1 MDALDLTKKPPRSP
15 WVKIGGAYMLARTI
29 DKLRAKLPGGNIGP
43 YRIAPGFSER
53 LLAAIGCSE
62 EELNDA
68 VVRAKSEDDV
78 VAWVEARAD
87 NARLEKFNGA
97 VSKRRIMDLDD
108 VAAFKERYPIIV
120 EKGFPGDMLLFDLL
134 DKDDA
139 AIFAASPR

>member
-53 LLAAIGCSE
+53 LLAALGCSE
-62 EELNDA
+62 EELSDA
-68 VVRAKSEDDV
+68 VVRAKSDNDV

-87 NARLEKFNGA
+87 KAKLEKFNDG
-97 VSKRRIMDLDD
+97 VSKRRIMDIDD
-108 VAAFKERYPIIV
+108 VAAFKGRYPIIG
-120 EKGFPGDMLLFDLL
+120 EKGIPDDALLFDPLE
-134 DKDDA
+134 KDDA

>member
-29 DKLRAKLPGGNIGP
+29 DKLRAKLPGGNVGL

-62 EELNDA
+62 EELSDA
-68 VVRAKSEDDV
+68 VARAKSDDDV
-78 VAWVEARAD
+78 VAWVERRAD
-87 NARLEKFNGA
+87 KARLEKFNEA
-97 VSKRRIMDLDD
+97 VSKRRIMDVDD
-108 VAAFKERYPIIV
+108 VAAFKERYPVIV
-120 EKGFPGDMLLFDLL
+120 EKGFPDDTVLFDLL

-139 AIFAASPR
+139 IIFAATPR